1 MTKKCRFLL
10 FVIGKV
16 YLCRIY
22 KQEILMVPPI
32 QRPDDSIRW
41 FAMRVTYRREIKVQD
56 MLKEQGIE
64 CFVPMRYVMKV
75 HRGKPK
81 KMLVPVISSLVF
93 VHTRQ
98 SVIQE
103 FKKGVP
109 YLQYMTD
116 KAHEKI
122 VVPDAQMTHFIAAC
136 GTYSES
142 LMFFDP
148 SEVNLAKGTRVRV
161 IGGEFEGYEGVF
173 VKVKGVRD
181 RRLVI
186 AIQGVIAVA
195 MASIHPDLVVPIDV
209 FSD

>member
-1 MTKKCRFLL
+1 
-10 FVIGKV
+10 
-16 YLCRIY
+16 
-22 KQEILMVPPI
+22 
-32 QRPDDSIRW
+32 
-41 FAMRVTYRREIKVQD
+41 MRVTYRREIKVRD
-56 MLKEQGIE
+56 MLNEQGIE
-64 CFVPMRYVMKV
+64 AFIPMRYVLKV
-75 HRGKPK
+75 NGKGHK
-81 KMLVPVISSLVF
+81 KVLEPVISSLVF
-93 VHTRQ
+93 VHERQ

-109 YLQYMTD
+109 YLQYMTN

-122 VVPDAQMTHFIAAC
+122 VVPDTQMTHFMAAC
-136 GTYSES
+136 GTYNES

-195 MASIHPDLVVPIDV
+195 MATIHPDLIVPIDV
-209 FSD
+209 FRD